1 MNEEI
6 IYRAAMMMLTA
17 VVAEMMPRRMMLML
31 MVGDSM
37 QMPLHDV
44 TLAQLD
50 KTEYGMQF

>member
-6 IYRAAMMMLTA
+6 IYRAAMMTLTA
-17 VVAEMMPRRMMLML
+17 VVAEMMPRRMML